1 MANTSLYRR
10 CHLHQVTGFLSSPF
24 IIGIFIGLF
33 INFATRSEDVAH
45 LEQIEHTIAE
55 KYEDDLGM
63 FDADVIHAEKQQI
76 HETDKTNKDDTKK
89 EPEKKEDKIFVRPR
103 FVKEELNI
111 TKKLLVVIVAE
122 SDWSG
127 DASMKKYYND
137 TLHPHITDIAYLDK
151 SPTEKTDLLDIVKK
165 LSDTHLAGYQ
175 FYYIVP
181 DSALVLSR
189 NLRKM
194 VDPLSTMETLYMG
207 EMTEVEEVCQY
218 QSGLLISHH
227 LIKGMNSNMDWCYR
241 NNIGYDQSLNLQNC
255 IFHSTKV
262 KCTSY
267 TLGSDLYQTQQYSPQ
282 LTNFDDVITVHGVS
296 SKSNMKLL
304 MQNLKLDEV
313 KKFNNQLSKLETE
326 LYNLIDTSKYDLS
339 SDWPTGSVMN
349 FKSWDRYD
357 MGIYHHFNQSHKFF
371 ADDYESGLKLSGRSI
386 EDIGSLL
393 NLCNLQ
399 PEDFSSGWSRL
410 DATRGTDMI
419 LEVSHRAND
428 RKLSS
433 RKCQV
438 VKELANPEIVQMPF
452 VTESYKISLIIPVQ
466 EKDSQKTMTL
476 LRSFAKNS
484 IEKNDRIF
492 LMLVFLYTPERP
504 DKNNNNDFF
513 KEVKQLALQISK
525 KYKKDQSKSSS
536 HLLWYS
542 MQTKGVTP
550 SDIEL
555 MDLVTQKLDNKTII
569 LLGSPNMEIKADY
582 FNRVRMNTIQS
593 KQVFCPIPFTEY
605 HPSIVYGDKRPPSSL
620 VFNISAG
627 HFDDFNL
634 GHVSFYKSDYLMA
647 RQQQEQP
654 MIKHESELQDQ
665 SSIDSDGDLCQ
676 LFRKFNSVHSLRA
689 PDPSLLLRYEEVTCD
704 DTDHVTADVLATC
717 KRRKQRSFAKRRTL
731 GAMVLDQEAKS
742 HQ

>member
-1 MANTSLYRR
+1 MANAGFYRR
-10 CHLHQVTGFLSSPF
+10 CHLHQVTGFLTSPF

-33 INFATRSEDVAH
+33 INFTTRTEDVAQFEH
-45 LEQIEHTIAE
+45 LIAE

-76 HETDKTNKDDTKK
+76 SESDKTKQDDNKG
-89 EPEKKEDKIFVRPR
+89 ESEKKEDKIFVRPR

-122 SDWSG
+122 SDWNG
-127 DASMKKYYND
+127 DATMKKYYND

-151 SPTEKTDLLDIVKK
+151 SPAEKTDLLDIVKK

-181 DSALVLSR
+181 DTALVISR
-189 NLRKM
+189 NLRRM
-194 VDPLSTMETLYMG
+194 VDPLLTVETMYMG
-207 EMTEVEEVCQY
+207 EMTEAEEVCQY

-227 LIKGMNSNMDWCYR
+227 LIKGMNKNMDWCYR
-241 NNIGYDQSLNLQNC
+241 NKIGYDQSLNLQNC

-262 KCTSY
+262 KCSSY
-267 TLGSDLYQTQQYSPQ
+267 SLGGNIYQTKQHSPQ
-282 LTNFDDVITVHGVS
+282 LTSFDDVITVHGVS

-313 KKFNNQLSKLETE
+313 KQFNNQLVKLETE
-326 LYNLIDTSKYDLS
+326 LYDLINTSKYDLS

-357 MGIYHHFNQSHKFF
+357 MGIYQHFNQSHNFF
-371 ADDYESGLKLSGRSI
+371 ADDYESGMKLSDRSI
-386 EDIGSLL
+386 EDVGSLL

-627 HFDDFNL
+627 HFDSFNL
-634 GHVSFYKSDYLMA
+634 GHVSFYKSDYLLA
-647 RQQQEQP
+647 RQEQEKP
-654 MIKHESELQDQ
+654 VIKHESELQDQ
-665 SSIDSDGDLCQ
+665 SNIGSEGDLCQ
-676 LFRKFNSVHSLRA
+676 LFRQYNSVHSLRA

-717 KRRKQRSFAKRRTL
+717 KLRKQRSFAKRRTL

-742 HQ
+742 PK